1 MATVDKPQQW
11 NVAKEMADRRL
22 MLFSNIQI
30 VHHTFGKSKAEEE
43 CNRMS
48 KHKQYRACPTSL
60 QAVTEEQI
68 CVLCTSFESHQKS
81 SPFSKLLRGNDC
93 KPLTGSTTITVSEIP
108 NAISDAEQ
116 CTSIA
121 NDDNTQ
127 LSRNDTILINDNI
140 SQSKCDTQIN
150 SDTITSDEA
159 HNNACNGVNSI
170 TKPEEAV
177 IALITVSQEQA
188 KKIKIETMEQSHS
201 EAWFKERQWRITASY
216 FGRVCKMRKSTS
228 PVKLAN
234 TITTQCQR
242 QLIPLPC

>member
-11 NVAKEMADRRL
+11 NVAKEITDRGL

-30 VHHTFGKSKAEEE
+30 VHHTYGKRKAEEE

-68 CVLCTSFESHQKS
+68 RVLCTSLESHQKS
-81 SPFSKLLRGNDC
+81 SPFLKLLRGTDCC

-121 NDDNTQ
+121 NDINTQ
-127 LSRNDTILINDNI
+127 LSRNDTILINDKI

-170 TKPEEAV
+170 TIPEEAV
-177 IALITVSQEQA
+177 IAHITVTQEQA
-188 KKIKIETMEQSHS
+188 EKIEIETMEQSHS
-201 EAWFKERQWRITASY
+201 KAWFKEHQWRITASY
-216 FGRVCKMRKSTS
+216 FG
-228 PVKLAN
+228 
-234 TITTQCQR
+234 
-242 QLIPLPC
+242 